1 MDYENAV
8 KFYYDAGK
16 FRHEPSLEPMR
27 QLCRKLGDPQKDLH
41 FVHIAGTNGKG
52 SCAAMMS
59 AVLQKSGRR
68 VGLFT
73 SPDLVDFA
81 ERIQVNQVYI
91 THYDLA
97 RLTERVA
104 EVAAEVGALSFF
116 ELVTACAFLYFAEQR
131 CDIVVLECGLGGLYD
146 ATNLIEVPDLCIL
159 MPIGLDHTAL
169 LGDTLAAIA
178 GEKAG
183 IIKYECP
190 AVSAAQEPEA
200 LAVIRERCQSMN
212 APLSVVDINSVR
224 PVHAGVDGQI
234 FHYYN
239 MENIHLRLLGLHQ
252 CENAAAV
259 IEAARILGVD
269 DRTIRAGLSE
279 ARWPCR
285 MEPVLKDPLF
295 LLDGAHNPHGAAALA
310 ESLKAY
316 FPARK
321 FCFIFGVMADKDW
334 RGVLREITPI
344 AAKILCIEPPDER
357 ALRAQELAQSIDG
370 VEAEVCRSLYEAL
383 DKALHSHLPCCACGS
398 LYYIGLLREK
408 LLKQTQGAI
417 CL

>member
-27 QLCRKLGDPQKDLH
+27 QLCRRLGDPQKNLR

-59 AVLQKSGRR
+59 AVLEKSGRR

-81 ERIQVNQVYI
+81 ERIQIDRVNI

-104 EVAAEVGALSFF
+104 EAAAEVGALSFF

-131 CDIVVLECGLGGLYD
+131 CDIVVLECGLGGKYD
-146 ATNLIEVPDLCIL
+146 ATNIIEVPDLSII
-159 MPIGLDHTAL
+159 MPIGFDHTAL

-190 AVSAAQEPEA
+190 VVSAAQAPEA
-200 LAVIRERCQSMN
+200 LAVIREYCRSMN
-212 APLSVVDINSVR
+212 APLSLVDINSLQ
-224 PVHAGVDGQI
+224 PIQAGVDGQI

-239 MENIHLRLLGLHQ
+239 MRNIHLRLLGLHQ

-259 IEAARILGVD
+259 IEAARILGLD
-269 DRTIRAGLSE
+269 DDTIRAGLAD

-310 ESLKAY
+310 ASLKAC
-316 FPARK
+316 FPEQK

-334 RGVLREITPI
+334 RGVLREITPV

-357 ALRAQELAQSIDG
+357 ALNAQELAQSIEG
-370 VEAEVCRSLYEAL
+370 VESEVCRSLDEAL
-383 DKALHSHLPCCACGS
+383 EKALASRLPCCACGS
-398 LYYIGLLREK
+398 LYYIGLLREQILK
-408 LLKQTQGAI
+408 LPRGGIHL
-417 CL
+417 

>member
-8 KFYYDAGK
+8 KFYYNAGK

-27 QLCRKLGDPQKDLH
+27 QLCRKLGDPQKKLR

-59 AVLQKSGRR
+59 AVLEKSGRR

-81 ERIQVNQVYI
+81 ERIQIDRVYI
-91 THYDLA
+91 THSDLA
-97 RLTERVA
+97 RLTEQVA
-104 EVAAEVGALSFF
+104 EAAKEVGALSFF

-131 CDIVVLECGLGGLYD
+131 CDIVVLECGLGGQYD
-146 ATNLIEVPDLCIL
+146 ATNIIEVPAVSIL

-183 IIKYECP
+183 IFKYECP
-190 AVSAAQEPEA
+190 VVSAVQKHEA
-200 LAVIRERCQSMN
+200 LAVIRDRCRRMN
-212 APLSVVDINSVR
+212 APLSLVDINSIQ
-224 PVHAGVDGQI
+224 PIQAGVDGQI

-239 MENIHLRLLGLHQ
+239 MENIHLPLLGLHQ

-259 IEAARILGVD
+259 IEAARILGIED
-269 DRTIRAGLSE
+269 DIIRAGLAA

-285 MEPVLKDPLF
+285 MEAVLKDPLF

-310 ESLKAY
+310 SSLKTY
-316 FPARK
+316 FSEQK

-334 RGVLREITPI
+334 RGVLHELLPI
-344 AAKILCIEPPDER
+344 AARILCIEPPDER
-357 ALRAQELAQSIDG
+357 ALNAQELAQSIEG
-370 VEAEVCRSLYEAL
+370 VEAEVCRDLEEAL
-383 DKALHSHLPCCACGS
+383 DRALHSHLPCCACGS

-408 LLKQTQGAI
+408 ILQQTQGGI
-417 CL
+417 RL